1 MLRDDDYYEI
11 MKDSYNIPESFE
23 IIEIINLN
31 DYNDRDMALTF
42 IVALYENHENPDK
55 VSSIVRCHHDQN
67 DDIIFMKNTP
77 DEVLYDYG
85 KDKVIN
91 SVFTCNDSIDWR
103 TKYLPYACQ
112 VIFIGTESA

>member
-1 MLRDDDYYEI
+1 MLRDDNYYRF
-11 MKDSYNIPESFE
+11 MKSKYNLPESFNV
-23 IIEIINLN
+23 IEVINLN

-42 IVALYENHENPDK
+42 IVAVHENHINPSEVFNFICIEIND
-55 VSSIVRCHHDQN
+55 N
-67 DDIIFMKNTP
+67 DDIVFMENTP
-77 DEVLYDYG
+77 DEVLYDYD

-91 SVFTCNDSIDWR
+91 SVFTCNNSTDWR